1 MLGLKT
7 DESCTLIRFWEF
19 PMKHKHGKHS
29 VIESV
34 CSSAMQSH
42 TYLHTWWTFAAV
54 TAVIHCISVTIKGFD
69 METMTA
75 TQSTLNRMKTLR
87 RTLSLNIKPKHDI
100 KETTSNCNKE
110 FDFVNFDNRLS
121 VEPGLMTEIMLDS
134 GHYEYV
140 TSSPPGPDKNIDKNA
155 TQVKTKRGALWQM
168 SGKLFSTWQEKFCV
182 LTENSFYSFSKKV
195 GSMTKTFTKIRLLDI
210 CDILLETEKGQRIL
224 KIKTRMGKL
233 MFRRSEE
240 IEDWH
245 QQFLVNISAL
255 RRNNLMR
262 SLTMETTCVKQRR
275 PLMGVSSL
283 KPNIYDH

>member
-1 MLGLKT
+1 
-7 DESCTLIRFWEF
+7 
-19 PMKHKHGKHS
+19 
-29 VIESV
+29 
-34 CSSAMQSH
+34 
-42 TYLHTWWTFAAV
+42 
-54 TAVIHCISVTIKGFD
+54 

-140 TSSPPGPDKNIDKNA
+140 TSSAPGPDKNIDKNA

-210 CDILLETEKGQRIL
+210 CEILLETEKGQRIL
-224 KIKTRMGKL
+224 KIKTKLGKL

-245 QQFLVNISAL
+245 QQFLANISAL
-255 RRNNLMR
+255 RRNNLTR
-262 SLTMETTCVKQRR
+262 SLTMDTTSFKQRR
-275 PLMGVSSL
+275 PMMGVSSL
-283 KPNIYDH
+283 KPNIYDP

>member
-1 MLGLKT
+1 
-7 DESCTLIRFWEF
+7 
-19 PMKHKHGKHS
+19 
-29 VIESV
+29 
-34 CSSAMQSH
+34 
-42 TYLHTWWTFAAV
+42 
-54 TAVIHCISVTIKGFD
+54 

-75 TQSTLNRMKTLR
+75 TQSTLSRMKTLR

-140 TSSPPGPDKNIDKNA
+140 TSCSGPGPDNKNIDKNA

-182 LTENSFYSFSKKV
+182 LTENSFYSFSRKV
-195 GSMTKTFTKIRLLDI
+195 GSMTKTFTKVRLLDI
-210 CDILLETEKGQRIL
+210 IDILLESERGQKIL
-224 KIKTRMGKL
+224 KIKTQMGKL
-233 MFRRSEE
+233 MFRKSDEL
-240 IEDWH
+240 EDWH
-245 QQFLVNISAL
+245 QQFLANILAL
-255 RRNNLMR
+255 RRNNLTR
-262 SLTMETTCVKQRR
+262 SLSIEVTPVKQRR

-283 KPNIYDH
+283 KSN